1 MTRTDRSGPRAR
13 RHRPAYDGIDG
24 SPPRRPAR
32 GHDLAPRR
40 RHEPDPPPVERP
52 GRRPAVRADRTASRR
67 RPGVGRH
74 RCRLRW
80 SGGLRGERVASGLR
94 VRYSGGRT
102 ADAVLLSLVDEVRG
116 ADGPVATAAVLVVTD
131 DRDLRHALRRKGA
144 RTAGAAWLLGRLE
157 RTERGRPGRPSVADP
172 GSAIGTGRRTRAS
185 TGPMTR
191 STTPIPRR
199 DSRSTGDRDAGARSD
214 PRAHGVSDADPV
226 LEAGP
231 DADTDRPGWQPGRG
245 ATTKRGNPRRAPR
258 RRTG

>member
-1 MTRTDRSGPRAR
+1 MASMAPLPADPLEATTWLLVDGTNLI
-13 RHRPAYDGIDG
+13 HRLSSAPAG
-24 SPPRRPAR
+24 
-32 GHDLAPRR
+32 APRSALI
-40 RHEPDPPPVERP
+40 
-52 GRRPAVRADRTASRR
+52 GRLRGVVPASVDIDVVFDGPADR
-67 RPGVGRH
+67 
-74 RCRLRW
+74 
-80 SGGLRGERVASGLR
+80 GLRGERVASGLR